1 MLYLVLSLL
10 AGMFFIISGKVKYKE
25 TVYLEG
31 TKARIAGLIFLAP
44 LGLMLAI
51 LGAIV
56 ILLFFDISI
65 SDSSSK
71 IIDTFASSL
80 VRNGFMIG
88 LGYIYFHSVSQE
100 TKDRSG
106 CLKYWLIY
114 AVGIAILLIYFLLPT
129 ILSNS
134 TWLTN
139 AMIGTSVLQIIFIV
153 GIWSWKK
160 WGVFGYVILNF
171 ISPIIAFFNTGTLS
185 QTLISLIQTLSLL
198 LVLYLL
204 VKPKWQFFE

>member
-1 MLYLVLSLL
+1 MIYLIVSLI
-10 AGMFFIISGKVKYKE
+10 AGLIYLISGKVQYNKK
-25 TVYLEG
+25 VYLEG

-44 LGLMLAI
+44 VGLMLAI
-51 LGAIV
+51 LGIITV
-56 ILLFFDISI
+56 LIILDVSI

-71 IIDTFASSL
+71 IIDTFASTL

-88 LGYIYFHSVSQE
+88 LGYIYFHSVSRE

-106 CLKYWLIY
+106 CLTYWLFN
-114 AVGIAILLIYFLLPT
+114 AAAIALLLIYFLLPN
-129 ILSNS
+129 IRSNS

-139 AMIGTSVLQIIFIV
+139 IMISISVLQLVSIA
-153 GIWSWKK
+153 GIWSWRK
-160 WGVFGYVILNF
+160 WGVFGYVILNL
-171 ISPIIAFFNTGTLS
+171 ISPIIAFLNSGTIS
-185 QTLISLIQTLSLL
+185 QTLISLTESLSLL